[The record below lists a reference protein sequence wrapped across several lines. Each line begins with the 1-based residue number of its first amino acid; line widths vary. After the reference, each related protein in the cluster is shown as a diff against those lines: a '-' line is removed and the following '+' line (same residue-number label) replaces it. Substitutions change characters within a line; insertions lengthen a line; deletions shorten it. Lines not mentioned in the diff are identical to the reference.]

1 MPAGVRL
8 HHPELRGP
16 AGGTVTYTLIHEGR
30 PLKAPTDC
38 WACGETHYHKT
49 YHLNID
55 SVGDVVVSKK
65 IFRRLKEAGLD
76 ELKAMGEVK
85 NPEPIV
91 LDMGDQTKPL
101 VVSREHGP
109 RS

>member
-1 MPAGVRL
+1 MM
-8 HHPELRGP
+8 
-16 AGGTVTYTLIHEGR
+16 
-30 PLKAPTDC
+30 
-38 WACGETHYHKT
+38 KT
-49 YHLNID
+49 YHLALD
-55 SVGDVVVSKK
+55 GVGDVVVSKK
-65 IFRRLKEAGLD
+65 VLRRLKEAGLD
-76 ELKAMGEVK
+76 ELEVMKEVK